1 MPAESILDCFR
12 KDAVVL
18 YVGAH
23 PDDEHTVGPL
33 LAFAADRCRE
43 LTVVCLTEGQSGWN
57 LHKEDLSRTL
67 AQVRRA
73 EFEAAVRTLGG
84 EPMMLD
90 YVNGTSRAHPEGLA
104 VHDDEETAFRRWK
117 AIERSTRDNTL
128 EGIRERWV
136 RQTGDPVARLA
147 GIFRQKQPTVVLVF
161 EPGRGYTNHPEHVA
175 VAQVTREALGQ
186 YNRAA
191 KAKATL
197 YYTHNPDDDVPGA
210 ERIRTERLSEIGGRD
225 YRKVAD
231 RSQEF
236 YESQY
241 GTHGSEQA
249 AKYYYAHHDEQL
261 IQCAGTP

>member
-1 MPAESILDCFR
+1 MAAESILEHFQ
-12 KDAVVL
+12 KDAVVV

-43 LTVVCLTEGQSGWN
+43 LTVVCLTQGQSGWN
-57 LHKEDLSRTL
+57 LHKEDLTRTL

-90 YVNGTSRAHPEGLA
+90 YVNGTSMAHPEGLA
-104 VHDDEETAFRRWK
+104 VHEDEQAALRRWRT
-117 AIERSTRDNTL
+117 IERGTYDNTV
-128 EGIRERWV
+128 EGIRQRWT

-147 GIFRQKQPTVVLVF
+147 DIFRRKQPTVVLVF
-161 EPGRGYTNHPEHVA
+161 EPGRGYTNHPEHIA
-175 VAQVTREALGQ
+175 VSQVTREALGQ
-186 YNRAA
+186 YNREA
-191 KAKATL
+191 KVKAML
-197 YYTHNPDDDVPGA
+197 YYTHNPEDDVPGA

-225 YRKVAD
+225 YRQVAD
-231 RSQEF
+231 RSQDF

-241 GTHGSEQA
+241 GARGSEQA
-249 AKYYYAHHDEQL
+249 AKYSYAHHDEQL